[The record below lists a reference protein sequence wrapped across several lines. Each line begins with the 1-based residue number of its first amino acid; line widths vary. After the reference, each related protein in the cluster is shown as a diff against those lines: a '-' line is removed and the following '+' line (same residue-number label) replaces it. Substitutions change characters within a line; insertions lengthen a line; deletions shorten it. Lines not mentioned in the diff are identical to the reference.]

1 MTPEIEKKRREVFE
15 AFVVDFHRGASLYC
29 ERHSDPEYPD
39 LNGQLIY
46 EDWNVQSAWAVFN
59 AALDAVEISHPGKFP
74 AADSDGSIVWNKCCD
89 VFTDAITATGL
100 GLRIK

>member
-1 MTPEIEKKRREVFE
+1 MTPEVEKKRRELFE
-15 AFVVDFHRGASLYC
+15 VFVVDFHRGAPLYC
-29 ERHSDPEYPD
+29 ERHSDPEYPA

-59 AALDAVEISHPGKFP
+59 AALDAVEIDLSALNDLRHHGEFRRGLTH
-74 AADSDGSIVWNKCCD
+74 AANQIE
-89 VFTDAITATGL
+89 ATGL